1 MTKFMFAFHGGKMP
15 ESKEEGEKIMALWGS
30 WMQGLGTAMADPGS
44 ILGGSSTVGAAGIE
58 DNGGPDPLSGYM
70 IVVAADKDA
79 AIEIAKGCP
88 IIGNEGR
95 VEVAP
100 LVEM

>member
-1 MTKFMFAFHGGKMP
+1 MEKFMFAFHGGKMP
-15 ESKEEGEKIMALWGS
+15 ENQEEGAKIMAKWGM
-30 WMQGLGTAMADPGS
+30 WMEGLGAALADPGS
-44 ILGGSSTVGAAGIE
+44 ILGGSSTISANGVA

-70 IVVAADKDA
+70 VVVAPDKNA

-88 IIGNEGR
+88 ILENEGR

-100 LVEM
+100 LMGM